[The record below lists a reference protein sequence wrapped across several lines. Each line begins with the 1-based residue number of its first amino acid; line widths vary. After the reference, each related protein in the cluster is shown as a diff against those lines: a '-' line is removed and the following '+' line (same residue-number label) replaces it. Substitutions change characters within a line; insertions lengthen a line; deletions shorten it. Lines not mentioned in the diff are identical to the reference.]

1 MDDEDIEEEM
11 IESSDSSDQSEAI
24 VRHLSQQAHN
34 GPLAAVDAPANNEE
48 VKDEESDYDDEFEE
62 DYDDEEG
69 GEDEELE

>member
-1 MDDEDIEEEM
+1 M
-11 IESSDSSDQSEAI
+11 
-24 VRHLSQQAHN
+24 RHLSQQAHN